1 MLILLLKSCL
11 VLLNTAVNNL
21 LLIQFADIYM
31 YIMFVNKIRQAGC
44 VLLVFQISSLIMLK
58 VALG

>member
-11 VLLNTAVNNL
+11 VLLNTAVNK